1 MHSLSEST
9 ICLQDGR
16 SLAYEEYGDLQ
27 GKPVFFFHGAP
38 GSRTFHPWDELTR
51 RLGVRIIT
59 TDRPGYGQSTFQPG
73 RRLLDWPKDIAQLAD
88 SLGIRKF
95 AIAGHSG
102 GGPHAL
108 ASAYALTDRVTVTA
122 TLSGV
127 GPIET
132 PGATEDMFPINKFGF
147 RYGRYIPWLIG
158 RAIMGA
164 IFHERCIDPAKA
176 FDHDKTRPPSD
187 QALMDQPE
195 IRELCIN
202 SEVEAFQHGI
212 DGYAWDVRL
221 ITSPWG
227 FPIKEIQVPVQIW
240 HGTADNAA
248 SIRMAKYMA
257 ESIPNS
263 HLNIYPDEGH
273 MLLLSH
279 WEEILTQLIME

>member
-1 MHSLSEST
+1 MPTSTLS
-9 ICLQDGR
+9 DGR
-16 SLAYEEYGDLQ
+16 SLAFEEYGDLQ

-38 GSRTFHPWDELTR
+38 GSRTFHPRDELTR
-51 RLGVRIIT
+51 RLGVRLIT

-73 RRLLDWPKDIAQLAD
+73 RRLLDWPNDIAQLAD
-88 SLGIRKF
+88 SLGIRRF

-102 GGPHAL
+102 GGPYAL

-132 PGATEDMFPINKFGF
+132 PGATEGMFPNNKFAF
-147 RYGRYIPWLIG
+147 KYGRYFPWFIG
-158 RAIMGA
+158 RAIVGV
-164 IFHERCIDPAKA
+164 ILHERCTDPAKA
-176 FDHDKTRPPSD
+176 FDHDKTHPPSD

-195 IRELCIN
+195 IREMCIN
-202 SEVEAFQHGI
+202 SEVEAFRHGI
-212 DGYAWDVRL
+212 DGMAWDVRL

-227 FPIKEIQVPVQIW
+227 FPLEEIQVSVQIW
-240 HGTADNAA
+240 HGTVDNAA

-257 ESIPNS
+257 ENIPKS
-263 HLNIYPDEGH
+263 HLNICPDEGH

-279 WEEILTQLIME
+279 WEEILTQLTSE